1 MDAGAL
7 NTMKLVRI
15 IPVIVGL
22 SLVVFSLAGCLES
35 SDQGEKGSKQS
46 LPQVEGVEAPDF
58 ELPDLE
64 GRSFRLSQHRGKPVL
79 LIFSTTWCPH
89 CRSDVPRLRE
99 ISANYGSRGL
109 EVVQIF
115 IQESS
120 QKVSSF
126 ARQSQ
131 IPYRVLLDERGE
143 VADTYGVRGVPDM
156 ILLDRNGRLVCRRCP
171 DLEASLNGLFAK
183 QPD

>member
-1 MDAGAL
+1 
-7 NTMKLVRI
+7 MKLLRI
-15 IPVIVGL
+15 LPVVVGL
-22 SLVVFSLAGCLES
+22 SLVVFSLVSCLEP

-46 LPQVEGVEAPDF
+46 LPQVEGIEAPDF

-64 GRSFRLSQHRGKPVL
+64 GKSFRLSQHRGKPVL
-79 LIFSTTWCPH
+79 LIFSTTWCAH
-89 CRSDVPRLRE
+89 CRSEVPHLRE
-99 ISANYGSRGL
+99 IAANYGPRGL

-115 IQESS
+115 IQESP

-126 ARQSQ
+126 ARQYQLS
-131 IPYRVLLDERGE
+131 YRVLLDERGE

>member
-1 MDAGAL
+1 
-7 NTMKLVRI
+7 MKLLRI
-15 IPVIVGL
+15 LPVVVGL
-22 SLVVFSLAGCLES
+22 SLVVFSLVSCLEP

-46 LPQVEGVEAPDF
+46 LPQVEGIEAPDF

-64 GRSFRLSQHRGKPVL
+64 GKSFRLSQHRGKPVL
-79 LIFSTTWCPH
+79 LIFSTTWCAH
-89 CRSDVPRLRE
+89 CRSEVPHLRE
-99 ISANYGSRGL
+99 IAANYGPRGL

-115 IQESS
+115 IQESP

-126 ARQSQ
+126 ARQYQLS
-131 IPYRVLLDERGE
+131 YRVLLDERGE

-156 ILLDRNGRLVCRRCP
+156 ILLDRNCRLVCRRCP